1 MSLPGPRRDRGV
13 RAFRFWR
20 RDIGAE
26 VDDEIAFHVDARAE
40 ELMAAG
46 ASPPDARARA
56 IAEFGDVD
64 RARRTLRHLDEH
76 HARTAARREVFSDL
90 WQDIR
95 VAARSLAR
103 APGFV
108 AVVTLTLALGIGL
121 NSAVYSIV
129 DAYLFRPLPVPY
141 GKDLVILAQS
151 DAALAAPH
159 EMSYPNY
166 MDFRRDTSLFSE
178 LAAFVNNQVNLSGA
192 HGAQRI
198 MIQEVTANFFAT
210 LGMRPAIGRLFQ
222 QGDDDGELAHPYV
235 VLSHAFWE
243 SHFGADPSAIGDTI
257 RINNH
262 PVTIIG
268 VTPAGFEGTDA
279 LLAVDAFTPVN
290 QTWPSFGAALQDRGG
305 SGFNVIGRLR
315 PGLSL
320 GAARAAVAAKM
331 AALERAYPASNHDV
345 TMHLV
350 PETRAR
356 PNVAISQ
363 NVPII
368 AAAFMSL
375 VLLVL
380 IVASAN
386 VASLLLART
395 TARLR
400 EQAIRSAL
408 GASRWR
414 LARHAAIECLL
425 LALAGG
431 AGALV
436 LATVAVRTLAKLRI
450 AADVPLRWRIAVD
463 DRVIAFTLAIVVG
476 TALLAAIAP
485 ILATRRTDLTDL
497 LKAGARGI
505 SGGHQRLRGVLV
517 VSQLAVC
524 VTIVVCAALFARSA
538 ANASRIDPGFR
549 TDHIMIATSQLGTQ
563 GYDSVRGAQFE
574 REIERRVAGL
584 PGVRSAALARYTP
597 FGYNNDIEYVLPEA
611 PTAQVPDN
619 GIGAFNNI
627 VTPSYFETMRIPIV
641 EGRGFEERDN
651 AAAPKVAL
659 VTRAMAKRIWPGQSA
674 LGKRFRVEKDGPIIE
689 IVGVTGDIQ
698 YFSLG
703 ETPKPF
709 LFRPYAQW
717 YRSSFTLV
725 LHTSVDPA
733 SLSGAVRSAV
743 ASLDPTLPVF
753 DVRSFDEHIR
763 SGRAL
768 LGTRLGAAFSEVF
781 GVLALLLAAVGLY
794 GLLSYAVAQRTREI
808 GIRVALGAHTSTVL
822 RLVVRQGLVMS
833 VIGAAIGLAM
843 TFGVTRLLSALLFGV
858 APHDPLILGGVVVI
872 LLAVGVVASMV
883 PALRA
888 ARVDPLTA
896 LRAE

>member
-1 MSLPGPRRDRGV
+1 MSAPRRDRGV

-20 RDIGAE
+20 RDIGVE
-26 VDDEIAFHVDARAE
+26 VDDEITFHVDARVE
-40 ELMAAG
+40 ELIAG
-46 ASPPDARARA
+46 GMSAEQARVRA
-56 IAEFGDVD
+56 LAEFGDVD
-64 RARRTLRHLDEH
+64 RARRTLRHLDERY
-76 HARTAARREVFSDL
+76 ARSAARREVFSDL
-90 WQDIR
+90 RQDIR
-95 VAARSLAR
+95 VATRSLAR

-129 DAYLFRPLPVPY
+129 DAYLFRPLPVPH
-141 GKDLVILAQS
+141 GKELVILAQS
-151 DAALAAPH
+151 DEALSAPH

-166 MDFRRDTSLFSE
+166 MDFRRDTGLFAD
-178 LAAFVNNQVNLSGA
+178 LAAYANDDVNMSGA
-192 HGAQRI
+192 HGAQRL
-198 MIQEVTANFFAT
+198 MVQDVTANFFT
-210 LGMRPAIGRLFQ
+210 MLGVRPVVGRLFQ
-222 QGDDDGELAHPYV
+222 RGDDDGELAHPYI
-235 VLSHAFWE
+235 VLSYALWQ
-243 SHFGADPSAIGDTI
+243 SHFGGEASVIGDTI
-257 RINNH
+257 RINNRL
-262 PVTIIG
+262 VTVIG

-279 LLAVDAFTPVN
+279 LLAVDAFTPIN
-290 QTWPSFGAALQDRGG
+290 QTWPSYGASLQDRAGA
-305 SGFNVIGRLR
+305 SFNVIGRLR

-320 GAARAAVAAKM
+320 GAARAAVAAKT
-331 AALERAYPASNHDV
+331 AALETAHPAANRGI

-350 PETRAR
+350 PETHAR
-356 PNVAISQ
+356 PNVAISA
-363 NVPII
+363 NVPVI

-380 IVASAN
+380 VVASAN
-386 VASLLLART
+386 VASLLLARA

-414 LARHAAIECLL
+414 LSRHAIIECLL

-436 LATVAVRTLAKLRI
+436 LAVIAVRALSTVRI
-450 AADVPLRWRIAVD
+450 AADIPLHWRIAID
-463 DRVIAFTLAIVVG
+463 TRVLAYTLAIVVG

-485 ILATRRTDLTDL
+485 VLATRRTDLTDL
-497 LKAGARGI
+497 LKAGARGM
-505 SGGHQRLRGVLV
+505 SAGHQRIRGVLV
-517 VSQLAVC
+517 VSQLSVC

-549 TDHIMIATSQLGTQ
+549 TDHILMATAQLGTQ

-574 REIERRVAGL
+574 RDIERRVAAL
-584 PGVRSAALARYTP
+584 PGVRSASLARYTP

-611 PTAQVPDN
+611 PTASVPDN

-627 VTPSYFETMRIPIV
+627 VTPSYFATMRIPIE
-641 EGRGFEERDN
+641 EGRGFEDRDDS
-651 AAAPKVAL
+651 AAPKVAI
-659 VTRAMAKRIWPGQSA
+659 VTRAMARRIWPGQSA
-674 LGKRFRVEKDGPIIE
+674 IGKRFRVRKDGPSLQ
-689 IVGVTGDIQ
+689 IVGVAGDIQ

-725 LHTSVDPA
+725 VHTTVDPA
-733 SLSGAVRSAV
+733 SAAGAVRSAV

-781 GVLALLLAAVGLY
+781 GGLALLLAAVGLY
-794 GLLSYAVAQRTREI
+794 GLLSYAVVQRTREI
-808 GIRVALGAHTSTVL
+808 GIRVALGARTSTVL
-822 RLVVRQGLVMS
+822 RLVVRQGLMMS
-833 VIGAAIGLAM
+833 AMGAALGLAL
-843 TFGVTRLLSALLFGV
+843 TFFVTRLLAALLFGV
-858 APHDPLILGGVVVI
+858 APRDPFILGGVVLI
-872 LLAVGVVASMV
+872 LLAVGVVASVV

-888 ARVDPLTA
+888 ARVDPLSA

>member
-1 MSLPGPRRDRGV
+1 MSGPRRDRGIG
-13 RAFRFWR
+13 AFRFWR

-40 ELMAAG
+40 ELISAG
-46 ASPPDARARA
+46 APRDEARARA
-56 IAEFGDVD
+56 LAEFGDID
-64 RARRTLRHLDEH
+64 RARRTLRDLDER
-76 HARTAARREVFSDL
+76 HARSTARREVFADL
-90 WQDIR
+90 WQDVR

-129 DAYLFRPLPVPY
+129 DAYLFRPLPVPN
-141 GKDLVILAQS
+141 GKELVVLAES
-151 DAALAAPH
+151 NEALAAPH
-159 EMSYPNY
+159 EVSYPDY
-166 MDFRRDTSLFSE
+166 LDFRRDTSLFAD
-178 LAAFVNNQVNLSGA
+178 LAAYANDQVNMSGA
-192 HGAQRI
+192 RGARRLMVQNT
-198 MIQEVTANFFAT
+198 TANFFT
-210 LGMRPAIGRLFQ
+210 MLGVRPAVGRLFQ
-222 QGDDDGELAHPYV
+222 PGDDDGELAHPYI
-235 VLSHAFWE
+235 VLSYALWQ
-243 SHFGADPSAIGDTI
+243 SHFAGDPAVVGDTI
-257 RINNH
+257 RINNRLA
-262 PVTIIG
+262 TIIG

-279 LLAVDAFTPVN
+279 LLAIDAFAPIN
-290 QTWPSFGAALQDRGG
+290 QTWPSYGASLLDRGG
-305 SGFNVIGRLR
+305 SSFNLIGRLH

-320 GAARAAVAAKM
+320 SAARAAVAAKT
-331 AALERAYPASNHDV
+331 AALAREYPATNRGI

-356 PNVAISQ
+356 PNVAISA
-363 NVPII
+363 NVPVI

-380 IVASAN
+380 VVASAN
-386 VASLLLART
+386 VASLLLARA

-414 LARHAAIECLL
+414 LSRHAMIECLL
-425 LALAGG
+425 LALLGG
-431 AGALV
+431 AGALALAAV
-436 LATVAVRTLAKLRI
+436 AVRALATVRI
-450 AADVPLRWRIAVD
+450 AADIPLHWRIAVD
-463 DRVIAFTLAIVVG
+463 GRVIAFTLAIVVG
-476 TALLAAIAP
+476 TAMLAAIAP
-485 ILATRRTDLTDL
+485 VLATRRTDLTDL
-497 LKAGARGI
+497 LKAGARGM
-505 SGGHQRLRGVLV
+505 SAGHQRIRGVLV

-538 ANASRIDPGFR
+538 SNAARIDPGFR
-549 TDHIMIATSQLGTQ
+549 TDHILMATAQLGTQ

-574 REIERRVAGL
+574 RDVVRRVATL
-584 PGVRSAALARYTP
+584 PGVRSVSLARYTP
-597 FGYNNDIEYVLPEA
+597 FGYNNDIEFILPES
-611 PTAQVPDN
+611 PTAPVPDN
-619 GIGAFNNI
+619 GVGAFNNV
-627 VTPSYFETMRIPIV
+627 VTPSYFATMRIPIE
-641 EGRGFEERDN
+641 EGRGFDERDD
-651 AAAPKVAL
+651 AAAPKVAII
-659 VTRAMAKRIWPGQSA
+659 TRAMARRIWPGQSA
-674 LGKRFRVEKDGPIIE
+674 LGKRFRVTKDGPALE
-689 IVGVTGDIQ
+689 IVGVSGDIQ

-725 LHTSVDPA
+725 IHTSVDPT
-733 SLSGAVRSAV
+733 SMTSAVRGAV

-753 DVRSFDEHIR
+753 DVRSLDEHIR

-768 LGTRLGAAFSEVF
+768 LGTRLGAAFSEAF
-781 GVLALLLAAVGLY
+781 GALALVLAAVGLY

-808 GIRVALGAHTSTVL
+808 GIRVALGAHTSGVL
-822 RLVVRQGLVMS
+822 RLVVRQGLVLS
-833 VIGAAIGLAM
+833 AVGAAIGLVM
-843 TFGVTRLLSALLFGV
+843 TVAVTRLLAALLFGV
-858 APHDPLILGGVVVI
+858 APHDPVILGAVVVI
-872 LLAVGVVASMV
+872 LLVVGTLASMI

>member
-1 MSLPGPRRDRGV
+1 MNRTPKRDRGI

-26 VDDEIAFHVDARAE
+26 VDDEIAFHVDARAD
-40 ELMAAG
+40 ELVAG
-46 ASPPDARARA
+46 GMSRDTARARA
-56 IAEFGDVD
+56 LAEFGDVD
-64 RARRTLRHLDEH
+64 RARRTLRHLDET
-76 HARTAARREVFSDL
+76 HARQAARRELFTDL
-90 WQDIR
+90 WQDVR

-129 DAYLFRPLPVPY
+129 DAFLFRPLAVPY
-141 GKDLVILAQS
+141 GKELVVLAQT
-151 DAALAAPH
+151 DAALSAPH

-166 MDFRRDTSLFSE
+166 LDFRRDTAVFGD
-178 LAAFVNNQVNLSGA
+178 LAAYANDNVNLSGA

-198 MIQEVTANFFAT
+198 FVQDVTANFFAT

-222 QGDDDGELAHPYV
+222 PGDDDGELAHPYI
-235 VLSHAFWE
+235 VLTHAFWM
-243 SHFGADPSAIGDTI
+243 SRFGGDPSAIGDTI

-268 VTPAGFEGTDA
+268 VTPAGFEGTDG
-279 LLAVDAFTPVN
+279 LLAADGFTPIN
-290 QTWPSFGAALQDRGG
+290 QTWPSYGASLRDRGN

-320 GAARAAVAAKM
+320 GAARAAVAAKS
-331 AALERAYPASNHDV
+331 AALEREYPASNRDV
-345 TMHLV
+345 TMRLV

-356 PNVAISQ
+356 PNVAIAG
-363 NVPII
+363 NVPVI

-380 IVASAN
+380 VVASAN

-408 GASRWR
+408 GAGRWR
-414 LARHAAIECLL
+414 LARHAIIECLL

-436 LATVAVRTLAKLRI
+436 LANIAVRALTKVRV

-463 DRVIAFTLAIVVG
+463 ERVMAFTLAIVVA
-476 TALLAAIAP
+476 TALIAALAP
-485 ILATRRTDLTDL
+485 LLATRRTNLTDL
-497 LKAGARGI
+497 LKAGGRGI
-505 SGGHQRLRGVLV
+505 SGGHQRFRTVLV
-517 VSQLAVC
+517 VAQLSVC
-524 VTIVVCAALFARSA
+524 VTVVVCAALFARSA
-538 ANASRIDPGFR
+538 VNASRIDPGFR
-549 TDHIMIATSQLGTQ
+549 TDHILIATTQLGTQ

-574 REIERRVAGL
+574 REIERRVATL
-584 PGVRSAALARYTP
+584 PGVRSVSLARYTP
-597 FGYNNDIEYVLPEA
+597 FGYNNDIEFVLPET
-611 PTAQVPDN
+611 PVAQIPDN
-619 GIGAFNNI
+619 GVGAFNNI
-627 VTPSYFETMRIPIV
+627 VTPSYFATMRIPIV
-641 EGRGFEERDN
+641 EGRGFEERDD
-651 AAAPKVAL
+651 ASAPKVAMI
-659 VTRAMAKRIWPGQSA
+659 TRAMAKRIWPGQSA
-674 LGKRFRVEKDGPIIE
+674 VGKRFRVTKDGPVME
-689 IVGVTGDIQ
+689 IVGVTADIQ

-709 LFRPYAQW
+709 LFRPYSQW

-725 LHTSVDPA
+725 VHTSVDPA
-733 SLSGAVRSAV
+733 SLSAAVRGAV
-743 ASLDPTLPVF
+743 ASLDPTLPLF

-763 SGRAL
+763 SGRAM
-768 LGTRLGAAFSEVF
+768 LGTRIGAAFSEVF
-781 GVLALLLAAVGLY
+781 GGLALLLAAVGLY

-808 GIRVALGAHTSTVL
+808 GIRVALGAHTGTVL
-822 RLVVRQGLVMS
+822 RLVVRQGLIMS
-833 VIGAAIGLAM
+833 ATGAAIGLAI
-843 TFGVTRLLSALLFGV
+843 TFGVTRLLTALLFGV
-858 APHDPLILGGVVVI
+858 APHDPVILGGVVAI
-872 LLAVGVVASMV
+872 LLTVGVVASML

-888 ARVDPLTA
+888 ARVDPVTA

>member
-1 MSLPGPRRDRGV
+1 MSSPRKDRGV

-26 VDDEIAFHVDARAE
+26 VDDEIAFHVDARAD
-40 ELMAAG
+40 ELVSSG
-46 ASPPDARARA
+46 LSRDEARARA
-56 IAEFGDVD
+56 IADFGDVD
-64 RARRTLRHLDEH
+64 RARRMLRHLDEQ
-76 HARTAARREVFSDL
+76 HARSTARREVFADL
-90 WQDIR
+90 WQDVR

-121 NSAVYSIV
+121 NTAVYSIV
-129 DAYLFRPLPVPY
+129 DAYLFRPLPVPF
-141 GKDLVILAQS
+141 GKELVVLAQS
-151 DAALAAPH
+151 DPALSAPH

-166 MDFRRDTSLFSE
+166 LDFRRDTAVFSE
-178 LAAFVNNQVNLSGA
+178 LSAYTLDEVNVSGS
-192 HGAQRI
+192 HGAQRV
-198 MIQEVTANFFAT
+198 MVQDVTANFFPM
-210 LGMRPAIGRLFQ
+210 LGLRPAVGRLLQ
-222 QGDDDGELAHPYV
+222 PGDDDGELAHPYI
-235 VLSHAFWE
+235 VLSYAFWQ
-243 SHFGADPSAIGDTI
+243 SHFGGDPAAIGDTI
-257 RINNH
+257 RVNNH

-268 VTPAGFEGTDA
+268 VTPAGFEGTDG
-279 LLAVDAFTPVN
+279 LLAIEAFTAIN
-290 QTWPSFGAALQDRGG
+290 QTWPSYGAKLQDRGSG
-305 SGFNVIGRLR
+305 GFNVIGRLR

-320 GAARAAVAAKM
+320 GAARAAVAAKT
-331 AALERAYPASNHDV
+331 ATLEREYPANNRGI

-356 PNVAISQ
+356 PNVAISE

-380 IVASAN
+380 VVASAN
-386 VASLLLART
+386 VASLLLARA

-414 LARHAAIECLL
+414 LARHAVIECLL
-425 LALAGG
+425 LAGAGG

-436 LATVAVRTLAKLRI
+436 LANVAVRALTTIRI

-463 DRVIAFTLAIVVG
+463 HRVIAFTLAIVVG

-485 ILATRRTDLTDL
+485 LLATRRTNLTDT
-497 LKAGARGI
+497 LKSGGRGA

-538 ANASRIDPGFR
+538 ANASRVDPGFR
-549 TDHIMIATSQLGTQ
+549 TDHILIATAQLGTQ
-563 GYDSVRGAQFE
+563 GYDSVRGARFE
-574 REIERRVAGL
+574 REIERRIAAL

-597 FGYNNDIEYVLPEA
+597 FGYNNDIESVLPES
-611 PTAQVPDN
+611 PTAPIPEN
-619 GIGAFNNI
+619 GIGSFNNV
-627 VTPSYFETMRIPIV
+627 VTPSYFETMRIPIA
-641 EGRGFEERDN
+641 EGRGFDERDN
-651 AAAPKVAL
+651 ESARKVAI
-659 VTRAMAKRIWPGQSA
+659 VTRAMARRIWPGQSA
-674 LGKRFRVEKDGPIIE
+674 LGKRFRITKDGPVME

-717 YRSSFTLV
+717 YHSSFTITI
-725 LHTSVDPA
+725 HASVDPA
-733 SLSGAVRSAV
+733 SLAGAVRGAV

-768 LGTRLGAAFSEVF
+768 LGTRLGAAFSAAF
-781 GVLALLLAAVGLY
+781 GGLALLLAAVGLY

-808 GIRVALGAHTSTVL
+808 GIRVALGAHTSTVV
-822 RLVVRQGLVMS
+822 RLVVRQGLTMVA
-833 VIGAAIGLAM
+833 VGAAIGLAI
-843 TFGVTRLLSALLFGV
+843 TFGVTRLLTALLFGV
-858 APHDPLILGGVVVI
+858 APRDPVILGGVVAI

-883 PALRA
+883 PAVRA